1 MINLYDHTDGTL
13 GSLVFD
19 SSVLDQEMRILYGQ
33 HNHHHHHNQKN
44 NSNGSNNN
52 HNNGSSSSSGSGS
65 SSKHNTTN
73 NGESRNA
80 DGVLSERS
88 VRPRHDDDDNDVDG
102 MNVMIG
108 NDCDVG
114 RNEAEVE
121 GDGSSGMEVVKD
133 GNIDVVAVSETL
145 DSTIGINNNKKNN
158 NKGCQRQNEKDGETS
173 IVNVRKK
180 KNKSARYDEPIK
192 TNKTLSN

>member
-1 MINLYDHTDGTL
+1 M
-13 GSLVFD
+13 FD
-19 SSVLDQEMRILYGQ
+19 SSVLDQEMQVLYGQ

-52 HNNGSSSSSGSGS
+52 HNNGSSSGS
-65 SSKHNTTN
+65 SSRKRNTNN
-73 NGESRNA
+73 NGENSSA
-80 DGVLSERS
+80 DGVLSTRS
-88 VRPRHDDDDNDVDG
+88 VRPRHDNDDNDDNDVDG
-102 MNVMIG
+102 VDVDGVDVMIG
-108 NDCDVG
+108 RDGFVG
-114 RNEAEVE
+114 VGEAGME
-121 GDGSSGMEVVKD
+121 GDVSSGMEIVKD

-158 NKGCQRQNEKDGETS
+158 IKGYQRQNEKDGETS